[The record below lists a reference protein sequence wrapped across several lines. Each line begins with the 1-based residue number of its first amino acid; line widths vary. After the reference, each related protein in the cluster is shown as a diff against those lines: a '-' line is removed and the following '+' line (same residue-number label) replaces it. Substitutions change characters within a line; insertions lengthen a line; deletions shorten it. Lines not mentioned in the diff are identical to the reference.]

1 MSLRPLNVEIPRREG
16 GGGRFVQGE
25 GRGGDWPDRKNAPVF
40 ISELNLFSLILIG

>member
-16 GGGRFVQGE
+16 GGDVCARGWAC
-25 GRGGDWPDRKNAPVF
+25 GGDWPDRKNAPVF